1 MDSSDIDL
9 LTLRG
14 FCALMDERSVSRAAT
29 RLHVSQPTMSR
40 LLGKLRLCFADPLLV
55 WAGGNMVP
63 TPRALSVDTE
73 LRQVIKTIDQLL
85 SPDRPFDPESS
96 ESTVVLAAAE
106 TLENI
111 FLADVIKRVAA
122 QAPHVTI
129 EVRSPNRWQDPN
141 ALELGEI
148 DFVVGWQM
156 APAPS
161 LRSRLL
167 FTDRLVCIARADHP
181 ILRDGELTYEK
192 YLQLAQIQYDVPGKT
207 TTDLLL
213 EEKLSQRGYRRNVK
227 FRVQSSLTV
236 AEVVAS
242 SDLIATLPE
251 KIASRFLKQHP
262 LKILEL
268 PIRLPQM
275 QNRAFWHERMQS
287 DPRSRWFRKLL
298 ADVAQSF

>member
-29 RLHVSQPTMSR
+29 RLNVSQPTMSR
-40 LLGKLRLCFADPLLV
+40 LLGKLRLYFADPLLV
-55 WAGGNMVP
+55 WAGGHMMP
-63 TPRALSVDTE
+63 TPRALSVEAE
-73 LRQVIKTIDQLL
+73 LRHVIKTIDRLS
-85 SPDRPFDPESS
+85 SPDCPFDAKSS
-96 ESTVVLAAAE
+96 ETTIVLAATG

-111 FLADVIKRVAA
+111 FLADVINRVAA

-141 ALELGEI
+141 ALGLGEI
-148 DFVVGWQM
+148 DFVVGWQT

-181 ILRDGELTYEK
+181 ILHNDELTYEK
-192 YLQLAQIQYDVPGKT
+192 YLQLSQIQYEVPGKT

-251 KIASRFLKQHP
+251 KFALRFLKQYP

-275 QNRAFWHERMQS
+275 QNRAFWHER
-287 DPRSRWFRKLL
+287 RSPQPLVRFRSLL